1 MKTILVVDDD
11 PAIVRGLEEALKRE
25 SYAVRTAGTVQRA
38 RRLVHE
44 EKVDL
49 VLLDLLLPDG
59 SGEDLCRDLHTE
71 GIAPPI
77 IMLTSKRD
85 EVDKIVGLELGA
97 DDYVTKPF
105 STRELMAR
113 IKAVLRRQGDLPRD
127 VPEFTF
133 GDVHVDFRRA
143 EVTRGGK
150 PVRLLVRELEVLKY
164 LIAHEGQVVTRE
176 DLLDKVWGY
185 EEFPTTRTVDN
196 YILSLRKKLEPVPG
210 SPAHILTV
218 YTAGYKFVR

>member
-1 MKTILVVDDD
+1 
-11 PAIVRGLEEALKRE
+11 
-25 SYAVRTAGTVQRA
+25 
-38 RRLVHE
+38 
-44 EKVDL
+44 
-49 VLLDLLLPDG
+49 
-59 SGEDLCRDLHTE
+59 
-71 GIAPPI
+71 
-77 IMLTSKRD
+77 
-85 EVDKIVGLELGA
+85 
-97 DDYVTKPF
+97 
-105 STRELMAR
+105 
-113 IKAVLRRQGDLPRD
+113 
-127 VPEFTF
+127 
-133 GDVHVDFRRA
+133 
-143 EVTRGGK
+143 VTRGGK

>member
-11 PAIVRGLEEALKRE
+11 PAIVRGLEETLKRE

-44 EKVDL
+44 EKVDM

-59 SGEDLCRDLHTE
+59 SGEDLCRDLHAE

-133 GDVHVDFRRA
+133 GDAHVDFRRA

-210 SPAHILTV
+210 SPVHILTV

>member
-1 MKTILVVDDD
+1 
-11 PAIVRGLEEALKRE
+11 
-25 SYAVRTAGTVQRA
+25 
-38 RRLVHE
+38 
-44 EKVDL
+44 
-49 VLLDLLLPDG
+49 
-59 SGEDLCRDLHTE
+59 
-71 GIAPPI
+71 
-77 IMLTSKRD
+77 
-85 EVDKIVGLELGA
+85 
-97 DDYVTKPF
+97 
-105 STRELMAR
+105 MAR
-113 IKAVLRRQGDLPRD
+113 IKAVLRRQGDLPHD
-127 VPEFTF
+127 VPEFSF
-133 GDVHVDFRRA
+133 GDTHVDFRRA